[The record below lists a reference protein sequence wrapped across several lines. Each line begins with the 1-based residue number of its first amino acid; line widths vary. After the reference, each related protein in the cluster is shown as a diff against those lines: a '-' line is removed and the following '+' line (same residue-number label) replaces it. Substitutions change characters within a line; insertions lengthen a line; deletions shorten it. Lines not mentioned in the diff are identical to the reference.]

1 MQLLQVDKLQKDYLE
16 NIGFSWHT

>member
-16 NIGFSWHT
+16 NIGFS

>member
-16 NIGFSWHT
+16 NIGFSWH